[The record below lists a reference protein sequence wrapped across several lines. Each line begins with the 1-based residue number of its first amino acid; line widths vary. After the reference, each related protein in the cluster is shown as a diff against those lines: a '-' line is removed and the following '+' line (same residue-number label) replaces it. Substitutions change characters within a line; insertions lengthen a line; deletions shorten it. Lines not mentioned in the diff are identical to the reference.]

1 MGRNRVMTLALLIGW
16 GRQRGR
22 GGVRYRV
29 QHDKFMNAFNNRQW
43 DDVKSVLADDSRS
56 CSRTT

>member
-1 MGRNRVMTLALLIGW
+1 L
-16 GRQRGR
+16 
-22 GGVRYRV
+22 GGSAVAAEFDTGV